1 MPRSVL
7 LPLLM
12 TVLALTLTHYDN
24 ISFAE
29 SASEKHHEHVH
40 ETGEGPHVH
49 NSATAETAQW
59 IGVGTFVA
67 AASVFGINTRARYK
81 AKGYRFV
88 VMTLALGAG
97 IMHLLLVPD
106 HLMDVSDEHGRFF
119 AADGVAQVSF
129 GILFM
134 LRPTKRFAIIG
145 IVGNIGSIVLYWVT
159 RIQNLP
165 EPFGA
170 PEGLDAVGI
179 VAKIVEMSLVGLLI
193 YLAVNY
199 KKIRFLEASR
209 H

>member
-1 MPRSVL
+1 MPRSVF

-12 TVLALTLTHYDN
+12 TVLALTLTHYGD

-29 SASEKHHEHVH
+29 SASEKHHEHMH

-49 NSATAETAQW
+49 NSVTAETAQW
-59 IGVGTFVA
+59 VGVGTFAA
-67 AASVFGINTRARYK
+67 AASLFGINTRARYK

-88 VMTLALGAG
+88 VMTLAVGAG
-97 IMHLLLVPD
+97 IMHLLLTPD
-106 HLMDVSDEHGRFF
+106 HLMDVSDEHAKFF
-119 AADGVAQVSF
+119 AAAGMAQVSF

-145 IVGNIGSIVLYWVT
+145 IVGNIGSIILYWVT

-170 PEGLDAVGI
+170 PEGLDTVGI
-179 VAKIVEMSLVGLLI
+179 TAKIVEMSLVGLLI

-209 H
+209 R

>member
-1 MPRSVL
+1 MAKSIL

-12 TVLALTLTHYDN
+12 TVLALTLTHYDDV
-24 ISFAE
+24 SFGE
-29 SASEKHHEHVH
+29 SASEKHHEHMH

-49 NSATAETAQW
+49 NSVTAETAQW

-67 AASVFGINTRARYK
+67 AASLFGINTRARYK

-88 VMTLALGAG
+88 VMTLAIGAG
-97 IMHLLLVPD
+97 VMHLLLVPD
-106 HLMDVSDEHGRFF
+106 HLADVGTEHARFF
-119 AADGVAQVSF
+119 AALGVAQISF

-134 LRPTKRFAIIG
+134 LKPTKRFAIIG
-145 IVGNIGSIVLYWVT
+145 IVGNVGSIILYGVT

-170 PEGLDAVGI
+170 PEGLDTVGI
-179 VAKIVEMSLVGLLI
+179 TAKIVEMSLVGLLI

-209 H
+209 R

>member
-1 MPRSVL
+1 MPRNVF

-12 TVLALTLTHYDN
+12 TVLVLTLTHYGG

-29 SASEKHHEHVH
+29 SASEKHHEHMH

-49 NSATAETAQW
+49 NSVTAETAQW
-59 IGVGTFVA
+59 VGVGTFVA
-67 AASVFGINTRARYK
+67 ASSLFGINTRARYK

-88 VMTLALGAG
+88 VMTLAVGAG
-97 IMHLLLVPD
+97 IMHLLLAPD
-106 HLMDVSDEHGRFF
+106 HLVDVSTEHARFF
-119 AADGVAQVSF
+119 AALGVAQISF

-134 LRPTKRFAIIG
+134 LKPTKRFAIIG
-145 IVGNIGSIVLYWVT
+145 IIGNIGSIILYWVT

-170 PEGLDAVGI
+170 PEGIDTVGI
-179 VAKIVEMSLVGLLI
+179 TAKIVEMSLVGLLI

-209 H
+209 R